1 MLVYLYAGTTDDNTK
16 APFFEPGYFES
27 QGKNSSHITQ
37 CQFLT
42 EIDFG
47 KVATGVSKDITLV
60 IYNMNPIPVVF
71 EKMKKR
77 SIDDLR
83 VSLTKVTDKM
93 GNIVEPIWKNKPAD
107 KVVLNSFKNNQ
118 KMGMII

>member
-1 MLVYLYAGTTDDNTK
+1 M
-16 APFFEPGYFES
+16 
-27 QGKNSSHITQ
+27 
-37 CQFLT
+37 T